1 MSPEE
6 KEKIKQFM
14 TLVLW
19 QLHPEYKDY
28 PLKQMKDAE
37 WSQGEE
43 FEGTEYESNTNLLQA
58 YYMNQVIETL

>member
-1 MSPEE
+1 MTPEE

-19 QLHPEYKDY
+19 QLHPEFNDY
-28 PLKQMKDAE
+28 PLKQMKE
-37 WSQGEE
+37 VVWSHGEE
-43 FEGTEYESNTNLLQA
+43 FEGTEYANNTRLLQA

>member
-1 MSPEE
+1 MSPRE

-28 PLKQMKDAE
+28 PLKEMGKVE
-37 WSQGEE
+37 WSNGEE
-43 FEGTEYESNTNLLQA
+43 FEGTEYENNTPLLQA